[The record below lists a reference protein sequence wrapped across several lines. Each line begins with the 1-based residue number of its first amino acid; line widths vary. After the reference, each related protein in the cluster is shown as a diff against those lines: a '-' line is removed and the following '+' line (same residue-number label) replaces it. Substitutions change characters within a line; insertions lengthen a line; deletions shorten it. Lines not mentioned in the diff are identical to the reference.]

1 MKVLITGGTGFVGS
15 DLCHKL
21 SARGD
26 DLVVLTRNA
35 GTAKRRIGVPVTAVE
50 AAADADLATV
60 DAVVNLA
67 GLPIAD
73 RRWSV
78 KRKQALYASR
88 VDLTKQLVDALA
100 KTEHRPK
107 VLVSASAIG
116 YYGDGGNVVLDEQ
129 AKPHPEFSHELCA
142 AWEAAAKRAEDLGI
156 RVCILR
162 IGLVMGPNGGMLKR
176 LLPVFK
182 VGAGGRLG
190 SGQQWMSWVSLQDL
204 VAMIEYLLDHDTLR
218 GVFNATAP
226 NPVRNSEFTRE
237 LAQVL
242 QRPALV
248 PVPATM
254 LKLALGEMSQLML
267 TGQRV
272 IPERMQQ
279 AGFEFSHST
288 LREAL
293 LYSTA
298 QGAS

>member
-15 DLCHKL
+15 ALCHNL
-21 SARGD
+21 VGRGD
-26 DLVVLTRNA
+26 ELTVLTRNVV
-35 GTAKRRIGVPVTAVE
+35 TAQQRVGVPVTAVE
-50 AAADADLATV
+50 SAGDADLASI

-73 RRWSV
+73 RRWSD

-88 VDLTKQLVDALA
+88 IGLTNQLLDALA
-100 KTEHRPK
+100 EQKHRPR

-116 YYGDGGNVVLDEQ
+116 YYGDGGDSLLDEQ
-129 AKPHPEFSHELCA
+129 SRPYPEFTHELCA
-142 AWEAAAKRAEDLGI
+142 AWEAAAMRAEGLGI
-156 RVCILR
+156 RVCIIR

-176 LLPVFK
+176 LLPIFK
-182 VGAGGRLG
+182 MGAGGRLG

-204 VAMIEYLLDHDTLR
+204 VRIIVYLLDHDTLR

-226 NPVRNSEFTRE
+226 NPVRNNAFTEE

-242 QRPALV
+242 KRPSML
-248 PVPATM
+248 PVPAP
-254 LKLALGEMSQLML
+254 LLNLALGEMSQLML

-272 IPERMQQ
+272 IPKRLQQ
-279 AGFEFSHST
+279 AGFEFGHST

-293 LYSTA
+293 IYST
-298 QGAS
+298 G

>member
-15 DLCHKL
+15 ALSHKL
-21 SARGD
+21 VERGD
-26 DLVVLTRNA
+26 ELTVLTRNVA
-35 GTAKRRIGVPVTAVE
+35 TAQRRVGVPITPVESAV
-50 AAADADLATV
+50 DADLATT

-73 RRWSV
+73 RRWTV

-88 VDLTKQLVDALA
+88 VDLTNQLIDALA
-100 KTEHRPK
+100 EQKHRPK

-116 YYGDGGNVVLDEQ
+116 YYGDGGDRVLDERSR
-129 AKPHPEFSHELCA
+129 PHPEFSHELCA
-142 AWEAAAKRAEDLGI
+142 AWEAAAMRAEGLGI
-156 RVCILR
+156 RVCIIR

-182 VGAGGRLG
+182 LGAGGRLG

-204 VAMIEYLLDHDTLR
+204 VRAIEYLLDHDTLQ

-226 NPVRNSEFTRE
+226 NPVRNNEFTDE

-242 QRPALV
+242 KRPSVL
-248 PVPATM
+248 PVPAPILT
-254 LKLALGEMSQLML
+254 LALGEMSQLML

-272 IPERMQQ
+272 IPQRLQR

-293 LYSTA
+293 IYSTA
-298 QGAS
+298 

>member
-15 DLCHKL
+15 ALCHKL
-21 SARGD
+21 VERGD
-26 DLVVLTRNA
+26 DLTVLTRNVA
-35 GTAKRRIGVPVTAVE
+35 TAQRRVGVPVKAVE
-50 AAADADLATV
+50 AAVDADLATT

-73 RRWSV
+73 RRWTV

-88 VDLTKQLVDALA
+88 VDLTNQLIDALA
-100 KTEHRPK
+100 EQKHRPK

-116 YYGDGGNVVLDEQ
+116 YYGDGGDSVLDELSR
-129 AKPHPEFSHELCA
+129 PHPEFSHELCA
-142 AWEAAAKRAEDLGI
+142 AWEAAAMRAEDLGI
-156 RVCILR
+156 RVCIIR

-182 VGAGGRLG
+182 MGAGGRLG

-204 VAMIEYLLDHDTLR
+204 VRVIVYLMDHDTLQ

-226 NPVRNSEFTRE
+226 NPVRNNEFTAE
-237 LAQVL
+237 LATVL
-242 QRPALV
+242 KRPSVL
-248 PVPATM
+248 PVPAPILT
-254 LKLALGEMSQLML
+254 LALGEMSQLML

-272 IPERMQQ
+272 IPERLQR
-279 AGFEFSHST
+279 AGFEFSHSA

-293 LYSTA
+293 IYSTA
-298 QGAS
+298 